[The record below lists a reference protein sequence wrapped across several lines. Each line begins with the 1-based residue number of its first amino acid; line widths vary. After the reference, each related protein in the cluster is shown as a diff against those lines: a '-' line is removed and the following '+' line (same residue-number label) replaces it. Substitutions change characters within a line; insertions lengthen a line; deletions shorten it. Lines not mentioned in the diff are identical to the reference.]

1 MIEQIQPLILT
12 YNEAPNIARTL
23 ANLSWAKRI
32 VVVDSFSND
41 QTLEILAQYPQIALY
56 QRKFDD
62 FASQCN
68 YGLSQITAPWVLSID
83 ADYVLSD
90 ELINEL
96 YYLVEN
102 DLLTANISS
111 QANAKSDPKSDSKY
125 DGYWVDLHYCVMG
138 KSLRS
143 TILPPR
149 QVLYRRTQGKY
160 IQDGHAHR
168 LQLDGTAGRL
178 KGCIY
183 HDDRKDLARWLWA
196 QQRYTKIEAEKLCT
210 TPANQLKL
218 VDRLRTY
225 KVITPLLIFF
235 YCLIWKGGIW
245 DGWAG
250 WYYAWQRMLAEI
262 LIALYLIE
270 REWSED

>member
-23 ANLSWAKRI
+23 AKLSWAKRI
-32 VVVDSFSND
+32 VVIDSFSTD
-41 QTLEILAQYPQIALY
+41 ETLEILAQCPQVVVY

-62 FASQCN
+62 FANQCN
-68 YGLSQITAPWVLSID
+68 YGLTQITAPWVLSID

-90 ELINEL
+90 ALITELHSLAEQG
-96 YYLVEN
+96 
-102 DLLTANISS
+102 LLTDSNLTDSS
-111 QANAKSDPKSDSKY
+111 AKSGVKY
-125 DGYWVDLHYCVMG
+125 DGYWVDLRYCVMG
-138 KSLRS
+138 QQLRS

-149 QVLYRRTQGKY
+149 QVLYRRSQGQY
-160 IQDGHAHR
+160 FQDGHAHR
-168 LQLDGTAGRL
+168 LHLDGTAGRL
-178 KGCIY
+178 RGCIN

-196 QQRYTKIEAEKLCT
+196 QQRYTKIEAEKLLT
-210 TPANQLKL
+210 TPFNQLKL

-235 YCLIWKGGIW
+235 YCLVWKGGVW
-245 DGWAG
+245 DGWSG

-262 LIALYLIE
+262 LTALYLIE
-270 REWSED
+270 LEWQRVGD